1 MMDMISVVN
10 VYWHFPIGTAILL
23 KGLHNY
29 LYKYTIQGC
38 PTSKYKFYTFKC
50 DLAMLFISNCLS
62 I

>member
-1 MMDMISVVN
+1 MDMTSVVRA
-10 VYWHFPIGTAILL
+10 YWHFPIGTTVTLL

-29 LYKYTIQGC
+29 LYKYTIQGR
-38 PTSKYKFYTFKC
+38 PTSRYKFYTFKC